1 MKIKLIFINIFLTL
15 TASYI
20 GLLSFSA
27 YEYSRYIDQSKDPL
41 KSEWEEKLKAQKISL
56 IKSGYKP
63 TYLPDLLINQINK
76 LSIYPIGSMPLTK
89 SYLCDEGYGLITYK
103 TDRFGLRNSNKKWN
117 DIIKNSNIFVIGDSF
132 VHGFCVPD
140 KSTII
145 ANIEKNTKKT
155 TINLGVSSNGP
166 YEYISMLKLLVNPII
181 KNSLKENK
189 VVLVFY
195 PNDNITYDLKK
206 EKLLNSSNKIVDLSL
221 KESISP
227 TKEYTKGIMKLIYDN
242 YPSSLE
248 GMISEVNKKD
258 EKKSLK
264 NTYLFQLLTLN
275 PIRTRTGLS
284 RSNLTNLFSNQ
295 LSPSQR
301 SIVLL
306 SDVCK
311 DLCKPTV
318 VYIPMKKDAMMHKL
332 NKTYKEELIEMTR
345 KMKITFI
352 DGEDVIDKNNLE
364 DYAPKGGHLSKKG
377 YKKISD
383 LISENL

>member
-1 MKIKLIFINIFLTL
+1 MKIKLIFINISLTL

-27 YEYSRYIDQSKDPL
+27 YEYSRYTGQSKVPL
-41 KSEWEEKLKAQKISL
+41 NSEWEEKVKAKKISL

-63 TYLPDLLINQINK
+63 TYLPDLLINQIDK

-117 DIIKNSNIFVIGDSF
+117 NIITKSNIFIIGDSF
-132 VHGFCVPD
+132 VHGFCVPE
-140 KSTII
+140 KYSIT
-145 ANIEKNTKKT
+145 ANIEKTTKKT
-155 TINLGVSSNGP
+155 AINLGVSSNGP

-206 EKLLNSSNKIVDLSL
+206 EKLLNSSNKIINLSL

-227 TKEYTKGIMKLIYDN
+227 TKEYTKGIIKLIYDN

-248 GMISEVNKKD
+248 GMISEVNKD
-258 EKKSLK
+258 EKKSFK
-264 NTYLFQLLTLN
+264 NTNLFQILTLN
-275 PIRTRTGLS
+275 PIRKRTGFS
-284 RSNLTNLFSNQ
+284 RSRLINLFSNQ

-306 SDVCK
+306 SEVCK

-318 VYIPMKKDAMMHKL
+318 VYIPMEEVAMMHNL
-332 NKTYKEELIEMTR
+332 NKAYKEELIEMTR

-352 DGEDVIDKNNLE
+352 DGEDVIDKNNPE
-364 DYAPKGGHLSKKG
+364 DYSPKGGHLSKKG

-383 LISENL
+383 LINENL